1 MEGASEAISAPRPL
15 RLTAVAALPLAVLVL
30 DQLSKWWVQAELTL
44 NEPVRILG
52 DNVRLLY
59 IHNEGAAFGISV
71 GERSP
76 TLFLVLASAAS
87 ILVLYLLIV
96 TPAAHRLQRFALG
109 LILGGAVGN
118 IIDRL
123 AREPYWLRGG
133 VVDFIDFQW
142 FPIFNVA
149 DMAITIGGAL
159 LILTS
164 YLGSRHHDPKPAVT
178 EVEAP

>member
-30 DQLSKWWVQAELTL
+30 DQLTKWWVQAELTL

-123 AREPYWLRGG
+123 RLGQ
-133 VVDFIDFQW
+133 VVDFIQVGVSGHYW
-142 FPIFNVA
+142 PIFNVA
-149 DMAITIGGAL
+149 D
-159 LILTS
+159 S
-164 YLGSRHHDPKPAVT
+164 AVT
-178 EVEAP
+178 VGAVLLGIAYLRDR

>member
-30 DQLSKWWVQAELTL
+30 DQVTKWWVRAELTL
-44 NEPVRILG
+44 NEPVRIVG

-71 GERSP
+71 GEHSP

-96 TPAAHRLQRFALG
+96 TPTSHRLQHFALG

-118 IIDRL
+118 IIDRVRL
-123 AREPYWLRGG
+123 GQ
-133 VVDFIDFQW
+133 VVDFIQVGVGGHYW
-142 FPIFNVA
+142 PIFNVA
-149 DMAITIGGAL
+149 D
-159 LILTS
+159 S
-164 YLGSRHHDPKPAVT
+164 AVT
-178 EVEAP
+178 VGAVLLGIAYLTDR

>member
-30 DQLSKWWVQAELTL
+30 DQLTKWWVQAELTL
-44 NEPVRILG
+44 NEPVRIVG

-59 IHNEGAAFGISV
+59 IHNERAAFGISV
-71 GERSP
+71 GEHSP
-76 TLFLVLASAAS
+76 KLFLVLASAAS

-96 TPAAHRLQRFALG
+96 TPVAHRLQRFALG

-123 AREPYWLRGG
+123 RLGQ
-133 VVDFIDFQW
+133 VVDFIQVGVGGHYW
-142 FPIFNVA
+142 PIFNVA
-149 DMAITIGGAL
+149 DSAVTIGAVL
-159 LILTS
+159 LGIA
-164 YLGSRHHDPKPAVT
+164 YLRDR
-178 EVEAP
+178 